1 MPEVL
6 VEHSCLRDDL
16 EVLLCGVRLLR
27 ERDVLRLRYGLDDG
41 RTRTLE
47 EVGQLMAVTRERVRQ
62 IKAKAMRKLRSPQHG
77 FVLREYVES
86 HE

>member
-41 RTRTLE
+41 RARTLE
-47 EVGQLMAVTRERVRQ
+47 EGRPTPPRPPTGSARPPR
-62 IKAKAMRKLRSPQHG
+62 AS
-77 FVLREYVES
+77 Y
-86 HE
+86 

>member
-1 MPEVL
+1 M

-16 EVLLCGVRLLR
+16 EVLLCGVLSLR

-41 RTRTLE
+41 RSRTLE
-47 EVGQLMAVTRERVRQ
+47 EVGLLMAVTRERVRQ
-62 IKAKAMRKLRSPQHG
+62 IEAKAMRKLRAPRHG

-86 HE
+86 QE